1 MRMGIFV
8 CLFLLLFSLGCIFG
22 SGAESL
28 AEELSVMRGKFV
40 KGGLLVP
47 ADEDGREAYRQ
58 ALITYRIRV
67 NALSGGG
74 KEVLQ
79 AYLDGS
85 LSLVDM
91 VSDTDEAFSLLEN
104 VNPDFAECSPGSP
117 TAKATTFME
126 DARESAQSAH
136 SQFQTVQKSPTLTNE
151 LGADYVLNAAQTT
164 AAISTVHAER
174 VNELKTACGFSV

>member
-1 MRMGIFV
+1 MRAGIFV
-8 CLFLLLFSLGCIFG
+8 CLFLLVFSLGCIFG

-40 KGGLLVP
+40 MGGLLVP

-58 ALITYRIRV
+58 ALITYRTRV
-67 NALSGGG
+67 NALSGGE

-91 VSDTDEAFSLLEN
+91 VSYTDEAFSLLEN
-104 VNPDFAECSPGSP
+104 VNPDFAECTPGSP
-117 TAKATTFME
+117 TSKAIISME
-126 DARESAQSAH
+126 DARESAQFAH
-136 SQFQTVQKSPTLTNE
+136 AQFQTVQKNSTLTNA
-151 LGADYVLNAAQTT
+151 LGADYVLNATQTT
-164 AAISTVHAER
+164 AAIASVHAER